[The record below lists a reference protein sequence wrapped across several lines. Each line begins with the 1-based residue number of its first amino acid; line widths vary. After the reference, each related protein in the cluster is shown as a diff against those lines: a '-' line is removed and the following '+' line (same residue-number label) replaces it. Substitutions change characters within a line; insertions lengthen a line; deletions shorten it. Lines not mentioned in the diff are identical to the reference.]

1 MLRSFSESA
10 VSSAAFRAA
19 ARGWSKHCQPG
30 CADVSRSRRG
40 TGRAAGRHGR
50 RRSHPAA
57 GRGGPVRAVGDKQ
70 GVVQRADMAVVL
82 PPSHHAYGVR
92 TQKLLRSPAELLKIM
107 VQWNQ
112 SFLSNGSCWDMI
124 HSSADQPRGAGI
136 QKNIGRSGPVSIIMR
151 AEQRHKHGNP
161 KLTRQIGPV
170 QVQGFQAIPP
180 QRPFFT
186 AMVPR
191 TADPS
196 NIIIAPSR
204 PVVTREREETR
215 EMFTGSDRSP
225 GR

>member
-1 MLRSFSESA
+1 M
-10 VSSAAFRAA
+10 
-19 ARGWSKHCQPG
+19 
-30 CADVSRSRRG
+30 
-40 TGRAAGRHGR
+40 
-50 RRSHPAA
+50 
-57 GRGGPVRAVGDKQ
+57 
-70 GVVQRADMAVVL
+70 VQRADMAVVL